1 MDEEQ
6 KKTQRANTFH
16 HIENRVWYLVLG
28 VMTAI
33 AILSVF
39 LIINGYIHRNDDTVV
54 QNNDY
59 NTFHEM
65 QPEQEADQLSP
76 AILNEKILQPALV
89 YQPGTAGAS
98 LKAAYAAAMTLHF
111 ITDCHIHRED
121 QDYVNQSM
129 AEAFALLT
137 EEEQAQLK
145 EILPNLMAL
154 IDETIEIYP
163 ENRGLY
169 DDTGSVNLIDD
180 AMSNEDLG
188 EDWSRMETALETI
201 IK

>member
-16 HIENRVWYLVLG
+16 VIENRVWYLVLG

-59 NTFHEM
+59 NTFHKM
-65 QPEQEADQLSP
+65 QPEQKADQLSP

-98 LKAAYAAAMTLHF
+98 LKEAYAAAMTLHF
-111 ITDCHIHRED
+111 ITDCHIHQEE

-145 EILPNLMAL
+145 ETLPNLMAL